1 MYQNIIKEISEELG
15 LKIHFLSNNWL
26 IMLEKDNQIRYITGY
41 KFDLNSQSSSLS
53 IDDKYAMYEI
63 LKNKNIPVIT
73 HHLMYSQSNNEPYAK
88 DYKDKSLAHKYFKK
102 YHSNIVIKNNTGTC
116 GHGVY
121 HITDEKEI
129 DITLDKTFKKAHS
142 ISICPFY
149 NIIDEYR
156 IIILNNHVKLI
167 YKKDRPIIYGDGIHT
182 ISYLLKEF
190 NPNYQYKILDDY
202 ILPKDKE
209 YMYTWLHNLSNG
221 TKINLEVPNKE
232 YLINFAKEV
241 ANILNI
247 KFGSIDI
254 INTPS
259 GYLVLEC
266 NSGVMMN
273 NLINQLPNGKT
284 IAKDIYKEAI
294 KLMFQEY
301 NQ

>member
-116 GHGVY
+116 GHDVY

-129 DITLDKTFKKAHS
+129 DITLDK
-142 ISICPFY
+142 
-149 NIIDEYR
+149 
-156 IIILNNHVKLI
+156 I
-167 YKKDRPIIYGDGIHT
+167 YKKVRPIIYGDGIHT

-190 NPNYQYKILDDY
+190 NSNYQYKILDDY

-273 NLINQLPNGKT
+273 NLINQLPNGKA